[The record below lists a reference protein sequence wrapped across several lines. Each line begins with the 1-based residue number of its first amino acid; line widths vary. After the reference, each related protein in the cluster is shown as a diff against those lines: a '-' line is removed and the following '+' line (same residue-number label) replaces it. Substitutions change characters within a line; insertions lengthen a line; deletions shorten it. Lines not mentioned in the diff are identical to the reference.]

1 MDFNDLVAILG
12 ADNVSQTET
21 PEEEKK
27 ALSEALVRIN
37 EEMQDFAQTNRA
49 EKADALLHASK
60 AFLTS

>member
-27 ALSEALVRIN
+27 ALSKALVRIN
-37 EEMQDFAQTNRA
+37 EEMQDFAQINRA